1 MNSSW
6 TLCVSLRFSSAF
18 PRVALRGRMPAVS
31 LERVAARK
39 KVPAVVA
46 EGDIRVRLRV
56 AMPLEVLPR
65 LERWVGSLGT
75 APALDLANRA
85 TRPVACV
92 AASSVVVLAA
102 AAASCC

>member
-1 MNSSW
+1 M
-6 TLCVSLRFSSAF
+6 
-18 PRVALRGRMPAVS
+18 
-31 LERVAARK
+31 
-39 KVPAVVA
+39 
-46 EGDIRVRLRV
+46 RLRV

-85 TRPVACV
+85 TCPVACV

>member
-1 MNSSW
+1 MDP
-6 TLCVSLRFSSAF
+6 LRLSALF
-18 PRVALRGRMPAVS
+18 VGLPSRDAEALRGRMPAVS

-85 TRPVACV
+85 TCPVACV